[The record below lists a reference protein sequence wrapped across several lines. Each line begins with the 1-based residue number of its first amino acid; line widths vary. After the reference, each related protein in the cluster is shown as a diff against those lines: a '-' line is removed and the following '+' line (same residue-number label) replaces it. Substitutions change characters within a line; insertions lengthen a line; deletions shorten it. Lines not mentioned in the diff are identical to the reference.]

1 LSHTTFDDDMPPVC
15 CPDCGTDLM
24 PDTPIGSQDWQRY
37 MVHDQVWRDAGLKP
51 RDGWFCIPCLEVRLH
66 RPLTGADFKDL
77 PINDPDRDD
86 DTPRLK
92 TLKRSAA
99 HHWNTNPKGT
109 PA

>member
-66 RPLTGADFKDL
+66 RPLTGADFKVTSRTSRSMI
-77 PINDPDRDD
+77 PTATT
-86 DTPRLK
+86 TPR
-92 TLKRSAA
+92 A
-99 HHWNTNPKGT
+99 
-109 PA
+109 